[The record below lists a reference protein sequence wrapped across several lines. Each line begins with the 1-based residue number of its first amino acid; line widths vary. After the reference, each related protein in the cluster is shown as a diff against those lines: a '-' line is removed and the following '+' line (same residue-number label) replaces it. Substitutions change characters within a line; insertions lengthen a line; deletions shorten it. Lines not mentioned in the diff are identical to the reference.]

1 MTDWSAIKRRV
12 RKPVASP
19 RRLTGV
25 ALTGIL
31 GFMVS
36 CSGSSPYQ
44 PSYGVGGGTKRPGT
58 LPGGGLPEDGSQQGN
73 DDLQGSASYSG
84 SGKLAV
90 ADNLLGDSLNNY
102 PVSNSSLAA
111 TVRSAVFTLNS
122 AGGQLGGSPKD
133 EVRNGFQSINRQSV
147 YTVAKSATWPAGDSN
162 YSSHSYLVFA
172 KSFTSGGM
180 TYVADKPFPVFP
192 VKQAA
197 ARDFGPLA
205 NGGAARFSVV
215 FNNSIQADYV
225 VSRVFS
231 ASLPGCDSGVFGPV
245 SARLGDRVN
254 TIGIQVAVN
263 LRGGNEAYGQFPATS
278 MVFVN
283 DFRDG
288 GKIPAIAT
296 CSRTYNNEKRNLAY
310 LSLLYSLVSSQ

>member
-1 MTDWSAIKRRV
+1 VSDSF
-12 RKPVASP
+12 
-19 RRLTGV
+19 
-25 ALTGIL
+25 L
-31 GFMVS
+31 G
-36 CSGSSPYQ
+36 
-44 PSYGVGGGTKRPGT
+44 
-58 LPGGGLPEDGSQQGN
+58 
-73 DDLQGSASYSG
+73 
-84 SGKLAV
+84 
-90 ADNLLGDSLNNY
+90 DNLNSY
-102 PVSNSSLAA
+102 PISNSNLAA
-111 TVRSAVFTLNS
+111 ALRSDVFTLDS
-122 AGGQLGGSPKD
+122 SGSQLGGSPAD
-133 EVRNGFQSINRQSV
+133 QVRSSFQSINRQSV
-147 YTVAKSATWPAGDSN
+147 YAVAKSATWPAGDTN

-172 KSFTSGGM
+172 KSFTSGGT

-192 VKQAA
+192 VKQAT

-205 NGGAARFSVV
+205 NGGSARFSVV

-225 VSRVFS
+225 VSRVS
-231 ASLPGCDSGVFGPV
+231 TASLPGCDPGVFNMVTG
-245 SARLGDRVN
+245 RLGDRSN